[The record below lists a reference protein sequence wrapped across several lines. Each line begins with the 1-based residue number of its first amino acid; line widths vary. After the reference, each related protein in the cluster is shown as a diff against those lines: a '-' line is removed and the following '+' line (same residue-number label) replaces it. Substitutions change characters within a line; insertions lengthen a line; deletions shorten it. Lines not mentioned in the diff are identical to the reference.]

1 MHSSLSAEATLFVS
15 AKGGRGVKL
24 IIRVGPHH
32 ACPHLGGQIKDL
44 GSKHYDPIAIG
55 GTTTIVLDKKTKRVK
70 KEFLSLSGTRNNCAG
85 GITPWN
91 TWLSC
96 EEDIDKKN
104 SWRKSHGYVFEVD
117 PAKPDLST
125 PVPLKA

>member
-1 MHSSLSAEATLFVS
+1 MRNHELIPRDGMLNGAFDDPSS
-15 AKGGRGVKL
+15 
-24 IIRVGPHH
+24 
-32 ACPHLGGQIKDL
+32 QIKDL
-44 GSKHYDPIAIG
+44 GSRHYDPIAIG

-117 PAKPDLST
+117 PANPIFQL
-125 PVPLKA
+125 LFH